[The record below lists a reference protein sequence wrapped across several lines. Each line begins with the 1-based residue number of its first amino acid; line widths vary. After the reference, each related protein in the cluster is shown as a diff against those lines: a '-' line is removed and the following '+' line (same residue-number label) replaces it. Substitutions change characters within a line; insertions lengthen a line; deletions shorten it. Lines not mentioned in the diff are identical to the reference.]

1 MTVQVFLS
9 DYMSQG
15 NEFAYDD
22 GVLNVGIFPYADGIV
37 CCHGADDEGV
47 TFDTIDDVLNKF
59 IIDGKPFRDIL
70 PTLDDKL
77 L

>member
-1 MTVQVFLS
+1 MTVQDFMK
-9 DYMSQG
+9 DYMDKWH
-15 NEFAYDD
+15 EFAYDD
-22 GVLNVGIFPYADGIV
+22 GVLNVGIYPYADGIV
-37 CCHGADDEGV
+37 CCHGIDDEGV

-70 PTLDDKL
+70 PTLDDNL

>member
-1 MTVQVFLS
+1 MTIGKFIES
-9 DYMSQG
+9 YGSWND
-15 NEFAYDD
+15 FAYFD
-22 GVLNVGIFPYADGIV
+22 GALAIGIFPRGDKII
-37 CCHGADDEGV
+37 CCKDPDDEGV

-70 PTLDDKL
+70 PTLDDNL